1 MTNASIMFTAFIVSI
16 ICSVIV
22 FVAGLFSGVVRMGT
36 LFLRT
41 FYALVMACAATY
53 FILMVF
59 DWYYEKKKKK
69 FDESQTAANDK
80 PVEGNATENPAVAN
94 PQPVEQPAE
103 QVGFKP
109 LNPEVVSSK

>member
-22 FVAGLFSGVVRMGT
+22 FVAGLLSGVVRMGT

-41 FYALVMACAATY
+41 FYALIMACAATY
-53 FILMVF
+53 FILMLF

-69 FDESQTAANDK
+69 FDEAQAAADAK
-80 PVEGNATENPAVAN
+80 PVEKNASENVAN
-94 PQPVEQPAE
+94 PQPAEQPAE

-109 LNPEVVSSK
+109 LNPEVVSGK